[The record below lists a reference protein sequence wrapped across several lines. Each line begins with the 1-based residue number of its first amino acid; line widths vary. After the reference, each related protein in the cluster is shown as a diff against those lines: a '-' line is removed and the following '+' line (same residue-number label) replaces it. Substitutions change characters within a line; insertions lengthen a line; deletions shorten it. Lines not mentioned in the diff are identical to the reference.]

1 MKRVWW
7 AIGLL
12 VFVVIIG
19 GVIFRLFTRPLISTK
34 QAMATAK
41 EQLKYMGY
49 EPPYRN
55 FAMGSSLGWYN
66 DGGFISTERVYFTT
80 IIYQPKPG
88 GAIINA
94 EVVEDARTGTLISVL
109 QYFSPPGKPLF

>member
-1 MKRVWW
+1 MKRIWS
-7 AIGLL
+7 AIGMILI
-12 VFVVIIG
+12 VMIIG
-19 GVIFRLFTRPLISTK
+19 GVFFCLSTRPLISTK

-80 IIYQPKPG
+80 MIYQPKPG